1 MASAHCNV
9 LLICGSKTWTPFNNG
24 CSVSWSLL
32 YCQTYCSKICQKF
45 TLKRAIHQKCICYY
59 CVYTYIKTFSHIC
72 INCYFFLQIE
82 IDGFQADE
90 TILCKKAILFW
101 NIYSMETSG
110 WRYEKSILFTTLLE
124 YSNNVQVINDR
135 DHTVCITT
143 LQKWRFPKWVRQCN
157 P

>member
-59 CVYTYIKTFSHIC
+59 CVYTYIKTFSHMHQLLLFLANWWISSWR
-72 INCYFFLQIE
+72 NYFVQKSNLVLKHLFHGDIWMTLR
-82 IDGFQADE
+82 
-90 TILCKKAILFW
+90 KKYPFHYIVGKFKQCASNKW
-101 NIYSMETSG
+101 SWSYSVHYHIAKMAFSKVSSTM
-110 WRYEKSILFTTLLE
+110 
-124 YSNNVQVINDR
+124 
-135 DHTVCITT
+135 
-143 LQKWRFPKWVRQCN
+143 
-157 P
+157 